1 MKKLIP
7 ILTIAFFLSL
17 ASQGQQL
24 PHFTQ
29 YLLND
34 YVTNPAMGGTNPFF
48 KAQSNHRYQWSG
60 INDAPRT
67 YVFSIHGPI
76 VHQKMGLGAYVF
88 TDFTGPTRRSGFQ
101 ASYSY
106 ILNVTDD
113 IRLSYGLSGGVL
125 QFLVDGGKV
134 NLANLNDIVLSNS
147 TQSVVVPDLGAGLYL
162 YHDDWFVS
170 LSAPQLVGS
179 KLQFFENFEET
190 QARLSRH
197 YFASAGYSFHIT
209 DDIDVQPSFFMK
221 FVDPTP
227 LQIDGTIRAIYQDK
241 IWFGLS
247 YRSEDAAGALIGMD
261 FLGNFSL
268 GYSYDL
274 PINGISRV
282 SSGSHELM
290 VSFKFKGN
298 D

>member
-1 MKKLIP
+1 MRGF
-7 ILTIAFFLSL
+7 LTIVCLLIIGLTSKA
-17 ASQGQQL
+17 QQL

-29 YLLND
+29 YLINS
-34 YVTNPAMGGTNPFF
+34 YVTNPAIGGTDSYF
-48 KAQSNHRYQWSG
+48 KAQSNHRYQWAG

-67 YVFSIHGPI
+67 YVFSLQGPI
-76 VHQKMGLGAYVF
+76 IHQKMGLGGYMF

-106 ILNVTDD
+106 ILNVTSD
-113 IRLSYGLSGGVL
+113 IRLSFGISGGVL

-134 NLANLNDIVLSNS
+134 NLENLNDVVLSN
-147 TQSVVVPDLGAGLYL
+147 TIQSVIVPDIGGGLYL
-162 YHDDWFVS
+162 YHKDWFVS

-197 YFASAGYSFHIT
+197 FFASAGYNFHIT
-209 DDIDVQPSFFMK
+209 DEIDVQPSFFMK

-227 LQIDGTIRAIYQDK
+227 LQVDASVRAIYQEK
-241 IWFGLS
+241 VWFGVS
-247 YRSEDAAGALIGMD
+247 YRSEDAFGVLLGFD
-261 FLGNFSL
+261 FLDNFML

-274 PINGISRV
+274 PINGLARV

-290 VSFKFKGN
+290 VGFKFKSR

>member
-1 MKKLIP
+1 MRGYWIILGLLIGS
-7 ILTIAFFLSL
+7 LTSKT
-17 ASQGQQL
+17 QQL

-34 YVTNPAMGGTNPFF
+34 YVTNPAIGGTQSYF
-48 KAQSNHRYQWSG
+48 KAQSNHRYQWAG
-60 INDAPRT
+60 VTDAPRT
-67 YVFSIHGPI
+67 YVFSLNGPI
-76 VHQKMGLGAYVF
+76 IHQKMGLGAYLF

-106 ILNVTDD
+106 ILNVTRDV
-113 IRLSYGLSGGVL
+113 RLSFGISAGVL

-134 NLANLNDIVLSNS
+134 NLENLNDLVLSN
-147 TQSVVVPDLGAGLYL
+147 TIQSVTVPDIGGGLYL
-162 YHDDWFVS
+162 FHDDWFVS

-197 YFASAGYSFHIT
+197 FFASAGYNFRLT

-227 LQIDGTIRAIYQDK
+227 LQVDATLRAIYQKK
-241 IWFGLS
+241 IWFGVS
-247 YRSEDAAGALIGMD
+247 YRSEDAFGALIGFD
-261 FLGNFSL
+261 FLDNFML

-274 PINGISRV
+274 PINGLARV

-290 VSFKFKGN
+290 VGFKFLSR